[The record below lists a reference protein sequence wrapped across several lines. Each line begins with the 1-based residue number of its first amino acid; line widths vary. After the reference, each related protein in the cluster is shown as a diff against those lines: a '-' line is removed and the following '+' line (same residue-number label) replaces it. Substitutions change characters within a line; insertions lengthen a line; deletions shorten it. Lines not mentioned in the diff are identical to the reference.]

1 MKIVVFG
8 ANGRVGQLVVHDA
21 LAAGHSVV
29 AFVHGDHAF
38 EEDSRLEVH
47 RGDIHSPEEVDTAI
61 NGVDA
66 VISALGSWGTQGKDI
81 LTSGMKNIIPSMQKY
96 GVKRIVSLTGSD
108 ARMDGED
115 QGLISCVFRII
126 LMTMAGKILKDGE
139 EHMRLLSASDLDWTI
154 VRSPVMNDRG
164 DPAKYTLVTKKPS
177 LLATINRA
185 SVAKALLDL
194 VPTKDFLKQTPHIK
208 RT

>member
-1 MKIVVFG
+1 MKILVFG
-8 ANGRVGQLVVHDA
+8 ANGRVGQLVVRDA

-29 AFVHGDHAF
+29 AFVHGDHGF
-38 EEDSRLEVH
+38 LETSGLEVRH
-47 RGDIHSPEEVDTAI
+47 GDIYSLEDVDAAI
-61 NGVDA
+61 DGVDA

-108 ARMDGED
+108 ARVDGED
-115 QGLISCVFRII
+115 QGLVSSMFRAV
-126 LMTMAGKILKDGE
+126 LMIMAGKILNDGE
-139 EHMRLLSASDLDWTI
+139 EHMRLLSASNLDWTT

-185 SVAKALLDL
+185 SVAKALVDL